1 MVAALGII
9 LVHIVGLLLLKFMF
23 PKEDIAS

>member
-9 LVHIVGLLLLKFMF
+9 LVHIVGLLLLKSMF